1 MEESIKQLELLLPN
15 LAVDL
20 LSYMILLRIM
30 FSKIIR
36 PSLATSC
43 RKGIRSGSNRS
54 LATVPIEDT
63 SSRSSTEARVK
74 AKPSQYI
81 PRKEPTHTKG
91 TIRFLGPTKDGKPA
105 FLNFKKGEEHTT
117 NFGPSLEK
125 VVDITDLRYI
135 EPQAT
140 LGVDGVEWIY
150 APTELSEDKLV
161 QPEKEDVEAF
171 VRGPYFD
178 ECAQLVKERTGALK
192 VVAYNF
198 RHRRIEIVRY
208 NYPLPLARAYYDIGH
223 QPL

>member
-1 MEESIKQLELLLPN
+1 MTDLKWLLKNVTRRASVEVEVFVEQSIKQLELFLPN

-20 LSYMILLRIM
+20 LSYMVLLLIM

-43 RKGIRSGSNRS
+43 RTGIGLGRNRS
-54 LATVPIEDT
+54 LATVPVEHT
-63 SSRSSTEARVK
+63 SSSSSTEAWVK
-74 AKPSQYI
+74 AKPFQYI
-81 PRKEPTHTKG
+81 PRKEPTQTKG

-135 EPQAT
+135 EPRAT

-161 QPEKEDVEAF
+161 QPEKEESKPLSADPTLMS
-171 VRGPYFD
+171 VRS
-178 ECAQLVKERTGALK
+178 C
-192 VVAYNF
+192 
-198 RHRRIEIVRY
+198 
-208 NYPLPLARAYYDIGH
+208 
-223 QPL
+223 